1 MAGMDL
7 NPYNLNNRTRTGI
20 RGQDAVS
27 NLSDHYAGKS
37 NEILEEEL
45 SEDEKERMAARKKY
59 FGLYG
64 FESTKPQNEKK
75 EADEKEKEES
85 NNNKKDYSLYFIG
98 FGIVI
103 LIIILIAIFI

>member
-45 SEDEKERMAARKKY
+45 SEDEKE
-59 FGLYG
+59 
-64 FESTKPQNEKK
+64 
-75 EADEKEKEES
+75 KEES

>member
-45 SEDEKERMAARKKY
+45 SEDEKERKAARKKY

-75 EADEKEKEES
+75 EEDEKEET